1 MSTVATL
8 MVNVIGDA
16 SGFKSTMSGA
26 AQSMKSNIDAMNSFG
41 TSLTAGVT
49 LPIIGL
55 GIAAL
60 KGAADQE
67 QLQVAFTTMLGS
79 AEKATA
85 LIQNLQKFSAE
96 TPFEMPEVVTAG
108 KQLLAFGIEGE
119 NVQETLRMLGDVAS
133 GVGAPLGDLTY
144 LFGTA
149 SASGRL
155 MTADINQFTTR
166 GIPMIQAL
174 AQVFGVSESS
184 IKDMAAAGKITSAD
198 MTKAFEL
205 MTGEGGRFNGMMAAQ
220 SQTIMGLASTL
231 KDNFGQALTAI
242 GVKLIEIF
250 NIGGADGAM
259 AQMVAMTGR
268 IKDGI
273 LAFADSNPALFRMA
287 ILFAM
292 AAAAVGPLLLAI
304 GWLASAF
311 SAGGLLATGATAI
324 GAIFGML
331 VSPIGLVIA
340 AVGLLAYAI
349 YNDWGGIGTF
359 AAGVWSQVASAASS
373 FIQPAIEWMSR
384 LTAATI
390 ALMSGTDFATLQ
402 TSVTTA
408 FSNIGTAIKDF
419 FSGDISLGGLAG
431 AVSQGFSDIGSAI
444 ATFFGG
450 QDFSKFVET
459 IQWDQFVEKLTW
471 ENVLG
476 TAALVWTDYI
486 SPFLWD
492 TWAVILD
499 WTAYLT
505 PIVWDA
511 LVVALD
517 WISYIS
523 LLAWTDYIAPVLWSA
538 LIATLD
544 WATYLVAIA
553 WDGFVSML
561 TWDTFLTLVDWA
573 MWIPALTWAT
583 VIQLLEWSVYLVA
596 ITWSAFIGVLNW
608 ADATGE
614 KLTWAD
620 FVAALEWTGYILAFA
635 WDSFISKLEWTGTIS
650 KMEDWGTFITSL
662 DWGKFI
668 LMMIDWATWIPALA
682 WNVFIATIEWTTWLV
697 SLAWGDYASKFEWS
711 TFIPAAFAWS
721 SYVGT
726 FLWSTFI
733 PAAFGWGS
741 YVFSLVWS
749 SFVSKLNWPS
759 ISWPGWS
766 SWIPAFPGWPDIG
779 GMISDAIG
787 SVVGGNAIGTSN
799 WRGGMTLVGEA
810 GPEMVY
816 LPKGTSVNSASETRR
831 GRSGGG
837 GVVIES
843 VYVNS
848 EIDAYAMAYKLDD
861 IRRRRERN

>member
-26 AQSMKSNIDAMNSFG
+26 TQSVKSNIDAMNSFG

-49 LPIIGL
+49 LPIVGL

-79 AEKATA
+79 AEKATS

-108 KQLLAFGIEGE
+108 KQLLAFGISGDK
-119 NVQETLRMLGDVAS
+119 VQDTLRMLGDVAS

-198 MTKAFEL
+198 MQKAFEV

-259 AQMVAMTGR
+259 ARMVAMTGR

-273 LAFADSNPALFRMA
+273 LAFADSNPSLFRMA
-287 ILFAM
+287 ILFAI

-304 GWLASAF
+304 GWLASALG
-311 SAGGLLATGATAI
+311 AGGLLATGATAI

-340 AVGLLAYAI
+340 VVGLLAYAI

-359 AAGVWSQVASAASS
+359 VAGVWASVIDTLSS
-373 FIQPAIEWMSR
+373 LGEYFRAVVDDGDYLNDWLRHMPAFIQPAIEWLGR

-390 ALMSGTDFATLQ
+390 SLMSGTDFATLQ

-408 FSNIGTAIKDF
+408 FSNIGTAIKDY
-419 FSGDISLGGLAG
+419 FSGNISLGGLAG

-444 ATFFGG
+444 STFFAG

-476 TAALVWTDYI
+476 TATLAWTDYI
-486 SPFLWD
+486 SPFLWAS
-492 TWAVILD
+492 WATILD
-499 WTAYLT
+499 WAAYLS
-505 PIVWDA
+505 PIAWDA
-511 LVVALD
+511 LVV
-517 WISYIS
+517 S
-523 LLAWTDYIAPVLWSA
+523 
-538 LIATLD
+538 LD

-573 MWIPALTWAT
+573 TWIPALTWMT

-596 ITWSAFIGVLNW
+596 IVWSSFISVLNW
-608 ADATGE
+608 FDATGE

-620 FVAALEWTGYILAFA
+620 FVSALEWTAHILAFA

-650 KMEDWGTFITSL
+650 KMEDWGTYIVSL
-662 DWGKFI
+662 DWGKFM
-668 LMMIDWATWIPALA
+668 LMMIDWATWIPAMI
-682 WNVFIATIEWTTWLV
+682 WNDFVTVIEWASWLV
-697 SLAWGDYASKFEWS
+697 SLVWGDYASKFEWS

-721 SYVGT
+721 SYVFT
-726 FLWSTFI
+726 FLWSTFV
-733 PAAFGWGS
+733 PAAFAWSS
-741 YVFSLVWS
+741 YVFGLVWS

-766 SWIPAFPGWPDIG
+766 SWIPEFPGWPDIG

-799 WRGGMTLVGEA
+799 WKGGMTLVGEA

-816 LPKGTSVNSASETRR
+816 LPKGSAVNSAAETRR
-831 GRSGGG
+831 GGRRDGA

-843 VYVNS
+843 VYVTS
-848 EIDAYAMAYKLDD
+848 EMDAYAMAYKLED
-861 IRRRRERN
+861 IRQRRERS